1 MRICFYR
8 VQTRD
13 GYSGRHFR
21 KYLFKIGRESRW
33 RIPAVFPLLTCA
45 HLLSWHLI
53 SWITGSLLV
62 ATSRFLRGE
71 SGCIPQRWKTTN
83 SENDRQKKKR
93 VAVKKTNDKQV
104 FHNLFTIQ
112 KRDCYTNK
120 WRLTAKRKFSPVT
133 WKQQIKFRC
142 SNPNWTPNRRWIIF
156 VFSQANSNWKQEKLR
171 GYTLG
176 VSSKIKKIEKKE
188 ELFFC
193 FFSCKVRD
201 HDRTRSG
208 HDCIE
213 NHLGWVPRS
222 FVVFFSFFLSRVSV
236 TTFPLVQNIL

>member
-133 WKQQIKFRC
+133 WKQQINSAAPIQIERQIAGGSFL
-142 SNPNWTPNRRWIIF
+142 F
-156 VFSQANSNWKQEKLR
+156 FSQANSNWKQEKLR

-176 VSSKIKKIEKKE
+176 VSSKIKK
-188 ELFFC
+188 
-193 FFSCKVRD
+193 
-201 HDRTRSG
+201 
-208 HDCIE
+208 
-213 NHLGWVPRS
+213 
-222 FVVFFSFFLSRVSV
+222 
-236 TTFPLVQNIL
+236 